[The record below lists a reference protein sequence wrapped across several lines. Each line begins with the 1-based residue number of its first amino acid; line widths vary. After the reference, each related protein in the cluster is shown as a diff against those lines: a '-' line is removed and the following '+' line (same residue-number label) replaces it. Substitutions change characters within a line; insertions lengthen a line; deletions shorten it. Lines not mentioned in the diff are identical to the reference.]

1 LSSLHDK
8 KLFNFGQVGAI
19 IIKRKNQKRGC
30 TNMTKFL
37 LIGAAMLA
45 LTSCSDDSA
54 DRDGDGTV
62 SSAERSAEMAS
73 DGFIPM
79 KAGRWETRFV
89 FNDIDVPT
97 LGAKQKQQIM
107 AEMAKGASSVSCLSA
122 EEAKKPG
129 ADFFGGQGADDCT
142 YRTFD
147 VSGQKARLGLT
158 CGMQGMGSVDMDLN
172 GTMNESRFDF
182 DTNVAMRL
190 PMIGKFK
197 LKGTATGRYA
207 GACKGN
213 E

>member
-1 LSSLHDK
+1 MKTTSLG
-8 KLFNFGQVGAI
+8 LFAVTI
-19 IIKRKNQKRGC
+19 L
-30 TNMTKFL
+30 M
-37 LIGAAMLA
+37 

-54 DRDGDGTV
+54 DRNGDGKV
-62 SSAERSAEMAS
+62 SSVERSAELAS

-79 KAGRWETRFV
+79 KAGRWETRFA

-97 LGAKQKQQIM
+97 LGARQKQQIM
-107 AEMAKGASSVSCLSA
+107 DEMSKGASSVSCLSA

-158 CGMQGMGSVDMDLN
+158 CGMRGMGSVDMDLN
-172 GTMNESRFDF
+172 GTMNESKFDF

-197 LKGTATGRYA
+197 LQGTATGRYA